1 MLKTP
6 ILMNNTLKV
15 LKKIVKQNTTLHFYE
30 SDKINCFM
38 RLKL

>member
-6 ILMNNTLKV
+6 VLMNNTLKV
-15 LKKIVKQNTTLHFYE
+15 LKIVKQNTTLRFYE
-30 SDKINCFM
+30 RKNIKCFM